1 MDTLMGKAKQAISR
15 LPDNPASAMCKSQ
28 LMKSIA
34 ESYPRTRQI
43 LRLEQVEQQIGDAI
57 SNWRSLHEREEGI
70 ELLQEA
76 RRFLGLAREAEQR
89 NPIALLATRGS
100 LTQTPNPPYKPAIHK
115 AGQERERAPPTP
127 RLPNE

>member
-1 MDTLMGKAKQAISR
+1 MQTTARSRSKRSSAPHGYKHKLSLLQAYMYPAPPKAWMGKAKQAISR

-34 ESYPRTRQI
+34 ESYPRTSQI
-43 LRLEQVEQQIGDAI
+43 LRLEEVEKQIGDAI

-89 NPIALLATRGS
+89 NLIALLAT
-100 LTQTPNPPYKPAIHK
+100 
-115 AGQERERAPPTP
+115 
-127 RLPNE
+127 